1 MREHDINKLD
11 NFMGGWYLESSI
23 CDKLIDYH
31 KSSPYKYQGITGE
44 GYKPEEK
51 ESIDTIVQTNPELAR
66 EYLVN
71 NLQQCLELYIKKYP
85 WCNAYEPWMVT
96 EGANIQYYPKG
107 GGFKTW
113 HAERTLAESPYN
125 NRHLVFM
132 TYLNDVTDA
141 GETEFFHQK
150 LKIKPE
156 KGLTVIWPTDWTFTH
171 RGIPSNT
178 QEKYIITGWYSF
190 IKKDS

>member
-11 NFMGGWYLESSI
+11 NFMGGWYMDPSI
-23 CDKLIDYH
+23 CDKIIDYH
-31 KSSPYKYQGITGE
+31 KSSPYRYQGITGE
-44 GYKPEEK
+44 GYNSEVK
-51 ESIDTIVQTNPELAR
+51 ESIDVIVQTNPELAK

-71 NLQQCLELYIKKYP
+71 NLQQCLELYIEKYP

-96 EGANIQYYPKG
+96 EGVNIQYYPKG

-113 HAERTLAESPYN
+113 HTERTLPELPYN

-132 TYLNDVTDA
+132 TYLNDVTDD
-141 GETEFFHQK
+141 GETEFYHQK

-156 KGLTVIWPTDWTFTH
+156 KGLTIIWPTDWTFTH
-171 RGIPSNT
+171 RGIPSDT

-190 IKKDS
+190 IKKED